1 MEIEDSIL
9 KMLKLKP
16 RLPHTHT
23 HTHTHTHKIIII
35 KNHWNTALVVR
46 KKYSKDYLQYGS
58 FTVMCICI
66 FSASSSC
73 NKAAFDL
80 VVEAINNDHGGN
92 ECPWSTAQLRGYFNC
107 YFL

>member
-1 MEIEDSIL
+1 MQLAMDIEDSIL

-16 RLPHTHT
+16 RLL
-23 HTHTHTHKIIII
+23 HTHTHKIIIIII
-35 KNHWNTALVVR
+35 KNHWNTALVVP

-92 ECPWSTAQLRGYFNC
+92 EWPWSTAQLRGYFN

>member
-16 RLPHTHT
+16 RLPHTHIHTDT
-23 HTHTHTHKIIII
+23 HEIIII

-46 KKYSKDYLQYGS
+46 KKYSKDYLKYGS

-80 VVEAINNDHGGN
+80 VVQAINNDHGGN